1 MHLQY
6 FLQYSSPVVCY
17 TELNDGNDFFPRNA
31 GGGKPENAQASGSN
45 PAGTADAMAKA
56 AAYAMD
62 KLGLTKAPILVNPQ
76 SDSKSSSGVAA
87 PSCPEV
93 HKGESMQAQMV

>member
-1 MHLQY
+1 MM
-6 FLQYSSPVVCY
+6 
-17 TELNDGNDFFPRNA
+17 GMIFFPRNA

-62 KLGLTKAPILVNPQ
+62 KLGLTKAPVLVNPQ